1 MVLNDFD
8 RVEPENVETGLLFTE
23 AARGRYKT
31 RVCSAWL
38 EDRGFQSR
46 IIERRFDEH
55 FRCRSDEPQLA
66 LCGFDKNDARR
77 PLEAA
82 NFLRVVESGLGG
94 TVDNFDTLA
103 IHALPNPRSAAE
115 LWPDVPPRDQET
127 ENQRRALLVQ
137 RSSAYAALARDE
149 CGRIKLAGESVAV
162 PFVGTTAASFV
173 LAEALRLFHG
183 GPAYTDL
190 KLRLSVPGDLRAIS
204 PGRYSGHDAALPF
217 ARSA

>member
-1 MVLNDFD
+1 MLFCVLIPSFSFSDQQ
-8 RVEPENVETGLLFTE
+8 TGQDTSGWAFLHSGDSPQKNIDNHNTT
-23 AARGRYKT
+23 RG
-31 RVCSAWL
+31 W
-38 EDRGFQSR
+38 
-46 IIERRFDEH
+46 
-55 FRCRSDEPQLA
+55 
-66 LCGFDKNDARR
+66 
-77 PLEAA
+77 
-82 NFLRVVESGLGG
+82 
-94 TVDNFDTLA
+94 
-103 IHALPNPRSAAE
+103 
-115 LWPDVPPRDQET
+115 WPDVPPRDQEA

-149 CGRIKLAGESVAV
+149 CGRIELAGESVAV

-204 PGRYSGHDAALPF
+204 PGRYSAHDAAMPF